1 MTLQH
6 MILSLDL
13 FVYLFNQFSLLS
25 LATPFGKVMGDPAML
40 DLSSQ
45 TRDRTQGPCIGSL
58 ES

>member
-1 MTLQH
+1 MLQH
-6 MILSLDL
+6 MILRLYL
-13 FVYLFNQFSLLS
+13 FVYLCNQFSLLF

-45 TRDRTQGPCIGSL
+45 TGDRTQGPCIGSP